1 MLHIHVYSANIAT
14 LSCRRSKRNATDV
27 KGAATAAGRA
37 VRRLGGAGRWAGPG
51 GARFAIPGRIRMSL
65 RARRK
70 SAHEP
75 FVVGFAVIVQEQ
87 RGTGL
92 AGMDPAEI
100 CKEYAV
106 ICKTYA
112 QI

>member
-1 MLHIHVYSANIAT
+1 M
-14 LSCRRSKRNATDV
+14 RRTWR
-27 KGAATAAGRA
+27 GR
-37 VRRLGGAGRWAGPG
+37 RRLRGVPCDGSVGHAGGPVLAAPG
-51 GARFAIPGRIRMSL
+51 FAIPGRIRMSL

>member
-1 MLHIHVYSANIAT
+1 
-14 LSCRRSKRNATDV
+14 
-27 KGAATAAGRA
+27 
-37 VRRLGGAGRWAGPG
+37 
-51 GARFAIPGRIRMSL
+51 MSL